1 VSESGE
7 RGLTAAGSDLA
18 RGSSALFWAQVLGNA
33 GLFVAL
39 VVVTRALGA
48 SGRGT
53 FALLTVGAIVLARFA
68 RLGVTEATTVF
79 AARSPELRPT
89 LLTNAALATAVSS
102 GLVAAIVCGAIALTP
117 DALPAGLGSTELLL
131 LALATIASAFADT
144 GYAFALGCS
153 RFRLHALTTI
163 LTSWLYAAIV
173 ALVWAAGGLTF
184 VRAALAWIA
193 VQALKGGVLLGRAAL
208 DEGAGRPQGVLLLDS
223 FRFGVRAWLGSLS
236 DMLNDRLD
244 QILVA
249 LIASQAVLGVYAV
262 AVNGAEILL
271 YLPGAAAT
279 AVLPL
284 VARSGADGPKHVLG
298 AFRSVLLVT
307 IASVAVGAALGPILI
322 PFVFGSAFDASVVP
336 FLLLLP
342 GAFGY
347 AALLVFSN
355 ALVASGAPGR
365 SSLGMLGSLVV
376 TVALDL
382 LLIGRYGASGAAAAA
397 TAGYL
402 LGGAL
407 ALTLYRGV
415 AVFSWRA
422 LLLPKRRDI
431 VLAHAL
437 VEPIL
442 SRFNVP
448 EKRRRKLGDVHEG

>member
-1 VSESGE
+1 MSRGE
-7 RGLTAAGSDLA
+7 LN
-18 RGSSALFWAQVLGNA
+18 RGSSALFWAQVGGNA

-39 VVVTRALGA
+39 VFVTRALGA
-48 SGRGT
+48 TGRGT
-53 FALLTVGAIVLARFA
+53 FALLTVGAILLARFA

-89 LLTNAALATAVSS
+89 LLTNAALATGASS
-102 GLVAAIVCGAIALTP
+102 ALVAVLACGAIASTP
-117 DALPAGLGSTELLL
+117 DALPAGLGNTELLL

-153 RFRLHALTTI
+153 RFRLHALTTVV
-163 LTSWLYAAIV
+163 TSWLYAAIV
-173 ALVWAAGGLTF
+173 GLVWAAAGLT
-184 VRAALAWIA
+184 VARAALAWIA
-193 VQALKGGVLLGRAAL
+193 VQALKGVVLLGRAAL
-208 DEGAGRPQGVLLLDS
+208 DAGVGRPQRALLLDS

-236 DMLNDRLD
+236 DTLNDRLD
-244 QILVA
+244 QILVG

-271 YLPGAAAT
+271 YLPAAAAT

-284 VARSGADGPKHVLG
+284 VARSGADGSQHVLG
-298 AFRSVLLVT
+298 AFRSVVLVT
-307 IASVAVGAALGPILI
+307 VATVALGALVGPTLV
-322 PFVFGSAFDASVVP
+322 PFVFGSDFDASVVP

-355 ALVASGAPGR
+355 ALVASDAPGR

-382 LLIGRYGASGAAAAA
+382 ILIGRYGASGAAAAA

-402 LGGAL
+402 FGGAL
-407 ALTLYRGV
+407 ALVLYRR
-415 AVFSWRA
+415 AAAFSWRA
-422 LLLPKRRDI
+422 LLVPHRGD
-431 VLAHAL
+431 VELARAL
-437 VEPIL
+437 VSPIAG
-442 SRFNVP
+442 RFRLP
-448 EKRRRKLGDVHEG
+448 QKLRPGRPSESFSDVS

>member
-1 VSESGE
+1 MSRGE
-7 RGLTAAGSDLA
+7 LN
-18 RGSSALFWAQVLGNA
+18 RGSSALFWAQVGGNA

-48 SGRGT
+48 TGRGT
-53 FALLTVGAIVLARFA
+53 FALLTVGAILLARFA

-89 LLTNAALATAVSS
+89 LLTNAALATGASS
-102 GLVAAIVCGAIALTP
+102 ALVAVLACGAIALTP
-117 DALPAGLGSTELLL
+117 DALPAGLGNTELLL

-153 RFRLHALTTI
+153 RFRLHALTTVV
-163 LTSWLYAAIV
+163 TSWLYAAIV
-173 ALVWAAGGLTF
+173 GLVWAAAGLT
-184 VRAALAWIA
+184 VARAALAWIA
-193 VQALKGGVLLGRAAL
+193 VQALKGVVLLGRAAL
-208 DEGAGRPQGVLLLDS
+208 DAGVGRPQRALLLDS

-236 DMLNDRLD
+236 DTLNDRLD
-244 QILVA
+244 QILVG

-271 YLPGAAAT
+271 YLPAAAAT

-284 VARSGADGPKHVLG
+284 VARSGADGSQHVLG
-298 AFRSVLLVT
+298 AFRSVVLVT
-307 IASVAVGAALGPILI
+307 VASVALGALVGPTLV
-322 PFVFGSAFDASVVP
+322 PFVFGSEFDASVVP

-355 ALVASGAPGR
+355 ALVASDAPGR

-382 LLIGRYGASGAAAAA
+382 ILIGRYGASGAAAAA
-397 TAGYL
+397 TTGYL
-402 LGGAL
+402 FGGAL
-407 ALTLYRGV
+407 ALVLYRR
-415 AVFSWRA
+415 AAAFSWRA
-422 LLLPKRRDI
+422 LFVPHRAD
-431 VLAHAL
+431 VELARAL
-437 VEPIL
+437 VSPIAGRFRLSQKLRRGEPAESL
-442 SRFNVP
+442 SD
-448 EKRRRKLGDVHEG
+448 G

>member
-1 VSESGE
+1 
-7 RGLTAAGSDLA
+7 
-18 RGSSALFWAQVLGNA
+18 
-33 GLFVAL
+33 
-39 VVVTRALGA
+39 
-48 SGRGT
+48 
-53 FALLTVGAIVLARFA
+53 
-68 RLGVTEATTVF
+68 
-79 AARSPELRPT
+79 
-89 LLTNAALATAVSS
+89 
-102 GLVAAIVCGAIALTP
+102 
-117 DALPAGLGSTELLL
+117 
-131 LALATIASAFADT
+131 
-144 GYAFALGCS
+144 
-153 RFRLHALTTI
+153 
-163 LTSWLYAAIV
+163 
-173 ALVWAAGGLTF
+173 
-184 VRAALAWIA
+184 
-193 VQALKGGVLLGRAAL
+193 LLGRAAL

-298 AFRSVLLVT
+298 AFRSVVLVT

-322 PFVFGSAFDASVVP
+322 PLVFGSAFDASVVP

-422 LLLPKRRDI
+422 ILLPKRRDI
-431 VLAHAL
+431 ELAHAL
-437 VEPIL
+437 LAPIL
-442 SRFNVP
+442 SRLHGP

>member
-1 VSESGE
+1 VSETGE
-7 RGLTAAGSDLA
+7 RRLTAARSDLA
-18 RGSSALFWAQVLGNA
+18 RGSSALFWAQVGGNA

-39 VVVTRALGA
+39 VIVTRALGP

-53 FALLTVGAIVLARFA
+53 IALLTVGAIVLSRFA

-79 AARSPELRPT
+79 AARSPERRPT
-89 LLTNAALATAVSS
+89 LLTNAVLATGASS
-102 GLVAAIVCGAIALTP
+102 ALVAAVACGAVALTP
-117 DALPAGLGSTELLL
+117 ELLPAGLGTEELLL
-131 LALATIASAFADT
+131 LGLGTIASAFADT

-153 RFRLHALTTI
+153 RFRLHALTTVVA
-163 LTSWLYAAIV
+163 SWLYAAFVGLI
-173 ALVWAAGGLTF
+173 WATAELT
-184 VRAALAWIA
+184 VVHAALGWIA
-193 VQALKGGVLLGRAAL
+193 VQALKGVVLLGLAAV
-208 DEGAGRPQGVLLLDS
+208 DAGVGRPQGVLLLDS
-223 FRFGVRAWLGSLS
+223 FRFGVRAWFGSLS
-236 DMLNDRLD
+236 DTLNDRLD
-244 QILVA
+244 QILVG

-262 AVNGAEILL
+262 AVNSAEILL

-284 VARSGADGPKHVLG
+284 VARSGADRTQHVLG

-307 IASVAVGAALGPILI
+307 IASVALGAALGPELI
-322 PFVFGSAFDASVVP
+322 PFVFGSEFDASVVP

-342 GAFGY
+342 GALGY

-365 SSLGMLGSLVV
+365 SSFGMLGSLVV

-382 LLIGRYGASGAAAAA
+382 LLIGRYEASGAAAAA

-422 LLLPKRRDI
+422 LLLPERGD
-431 VLAHAL
+431 VELARAL
-437 VEPIL
+437 VSPIL
-442 SRFNVP
+442 SRFHVP
-448 EKRRRKLGDVHEG
+448 EKVESS